1 MPLTKEELEKLKK
14 KIKLQPL
21 TYCNLDGSE
30 KMIKFV
36 QYHRRNDEIPKIIAT
51 AKTTK
56 EYDEI
61 AKKYEIEPDARNWF
75 ETS

>member
-1 MPLTKEELEKLKK
+1 MV
-14 KIKLQPL
+14 
-21 TYCNLDGSE
+21 
-30 KMIKFV
+30 KFV

-56 EYDEI
+56 KYDEI
-61 AKKYEIEPDARNWF
+61 AKKCEIEPDARNWF